1 MALPVTRY
9 YGSKRKLVERI
20 WAVLQEKHLEF
31 DTFLDVFGGTGI
43 MSYYM
48 ASHDKAVTYN
58 DIFAF
63 NCKIAEALLATPRGT
78 LPSQDALALLQRDEA
93 REYHQYI
100 EDIFS
105 GIYYTDEEDRVIDTV
120 VQNIMRMPAPQ
131 QASAY
136 YVLFQSCLIKRPFN
150 LFHRRNLNL
159 RENHVASNFGNYVTW
174 EKSFETLFRQF
185 ADELNQFQFLQAP
198 NVAIVNHS
206 ALDCPHV
213 ADLVYIDTPYFNKK
227 SGGLSYH
234 SRYHFLEGLVF
245 YEDIPANVNY
255 NKANREIEIHKNAE
269 FETRSRYLD
278 DLDELLGHYPNSTIV
293 MSYTSEG
300 YPSIEE
306 LESLL
311 RRHKHHV
318 ETIYFGKYNF
328 ALNRSNQNR
337 QEVLFIANN
346 Q

>member
-9 YGSKRKLVERI
+9 YGSKRKLVEKI
-20 WAVLQEKHLEF
+20 WEVLREKHVEF
-31 DTFLDVFGGTGI
+31 DSFLEVFGGTGI
-43 MSYYM
+43 MSYNM
-48 ASHDKAVTYN
+48 ARHGKAVIYN
-58 DIFAF
+58 DIFTF
-63 NCKIAEALLATPRGT
+63 NCKIAEALLVTTRGT
-78 LPSQDALALLQRDEA
+78 FLSQDALALLQREED
-93 REYHQYI
+93 REYYQYI

-105 GIYYTDEEDRVIDTV
+105 GIYYTDEENRTIDTV
-120 VQNIMRMPAPQ
+120 VQNIIHLPVQQ

-159 RENHVASNFGNYVTW
+159 RENHAESKFGNYVTW

-206 ALDCPHV
+206 ALECPHV
-213 ADLVYIDTPYFNKK
+213 ADLIYIDTPYFNKK
-227 SGGLSYH
+227 TGGLSYH

-245 YEDIPANVNY
+245 YNEIPANVNY

-269 FETRSRYLD
+269 FETRSRYMN
-278 DLDELLGHYPNSTIV
+278 DLDELLGHYPHSMIL

-306 LESLL
+306 LEALL
-311 RRHKHHV
+311 RRHKNRV

-328 ALNRSNQNR
+328 ALNRNNQNR
-337 QEVLFIANN
+337 QEVLFIA

>member
-9 YGSKRKLVERI
+9 YGSKRKLVEKI
-20 WAVLQEKHLEF
+20 WGVLQERHIEF
-31 DTFLDVFGGTGI
+31 DTFLDIFGGTGI
-43 MSYYM
+43 MSYNM
-48 ASHDKAVTYN
+48 ANHGKVVTYN

-78 LPSQDALALLQRDEA
+78 LAMQDALSLLAPVDN
-93 REYHQYI
+93 REYHHYI
-100 EDIFS
+100 EDIFR
-105 GIYYTDEEDRVIDTV
+105 GIYYTDEEDRTIDTV
-120 VQNIMRMPAPQ
+120 VQNIRHLPQQQ

-159 RENHVASNFGNYVTW
+159 RENHVESNFGNYVTW
-174 EKSFETLFRQF
+174 EKSFETLFKQF
-185 ADELNQFQFLQAP
+185 TDELNQFQFLQVP
-198 NVAIVNHS
+198 NVTIVNHS
-206 ALDCPHV
+206 ALECPYV

-245 YEDIPANVNY
+245 YDDIPFNVDFD
-255 NKANREIEIHKNAE
+255 KANREIQIHKNDE
-269 FETRSRYLD
+269 FEKRDNYMN
-278 DLDELLGHYPNSTIV
+278 DLDELLGHYPYSTIM
-293 MSYTSEG
+293 MSYTSDG

-306 LESLL
+306 LEALL
-311 RRHKHHV
+311 RRHKNRV

-328 ALNRSNQNR
+328 ALNRNNKDR
-337 QEVLFIANN
+337 QEVLIVA